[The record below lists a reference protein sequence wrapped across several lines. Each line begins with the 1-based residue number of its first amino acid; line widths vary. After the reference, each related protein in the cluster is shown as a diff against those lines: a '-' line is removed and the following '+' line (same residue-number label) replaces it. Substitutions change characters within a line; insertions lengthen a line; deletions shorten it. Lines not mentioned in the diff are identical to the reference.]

1 MAKVSTMPLYEYT
14 CNQCRRRFTV
24 LVGMTAASDSQACPH
39 CGHAEATRAMSRFV
53 RGRGE
58 NDFGGTSLADESIEH
73 SDDPRA
79 MRRWA
84 KEVSKELGED
94 LGDDFDDYMDAAEA
108 EDEG

>member
-1 MAKVSTMPLYEYT
+1 
-14 CNQCRRRFTV
+14 
-24 LVGMTAASDSQACPH
+24 MTAAGDSQACPH
-39 CGHAEATRAMSRFV
+39 CGGAEATRAMSRFV

-58 NDFGGTSLADESIEH
+58 SDLSETLLGDESVER

-94 LGDDFDDYMDAAEA
+94 LGDDFDEYMDAAEA
-108 EDEG
+108 EDE